1 MLSAKKGFSIS
12 ATVTAEYILKRIY
25 FCEYCS
31 VYSDKRTNHFKFI
44 CATYFALCS
53 CRNAMYWQKVIELVI
68 LQNACIA
75 KRGSDVIL
83 IKRKGWEGGKLI
95 YTLSLSWPPTCT
107 RINTNTKHKD
117 KDTRTKLQ
125 KSFHTPPFS
134 WLPTWIGSGTCTNTS
149 FRPTATLL
157 TWQPFLTPNVVKQH
171 NFAKYFHYTK
181 HEQ

>member
-83 IKRKGWEGGKLI
+83 IKRKGSEGGKLI

-117 KDTRTKLQ
+117 KDTRTKL
-125 KSFHTPPFS
+125 KNLSTLPPFPDFPHES
-134 WLPTWIGSGTCTNTS
+134 ALAPAQTLRSD
-149 FRPTATLL
+149 RPLL
-157 TWQPFLTPNVVKQH
+157 S
-171 NFAKYFHYTK
+171 
-181 HEQ
+181 